1 MAFFKVETEEDIKNL
16 NFLERIYGILFKPS
30 ITIKNLMYQPKLVY
44 PAIVKIVGIVFLYI
58 LRYPVYERHIREL
71 LKMRLSQP
79 DAGFTPQ
86 EIDLAIKLAP
96 KSVITSTLINNTLS
110 WIFIVLALYAVI
122 KWVFRG
128 KADVAQLFSIT
139 GYAYTPVLI
148 YFLICF
154 IASFFTGQL
163 LVDMSPALLFPLL
176 KGTTIYGF
184 LRSID
189 PFMVWQFVIIAIGIK
204 MSSGIKK
211 SDVYWVTAFAFLVTV
226 FVNIDYYKLLD

>member
-1 MAFFKVETEEDIKNL
+1 MIGRNFF
-16 NFLERIYGILFKPS
+16 ER
-30 ITIKNLMYQPKLVY
+30 
-44 PAIVKIVGIVFLYI
+44 
-58 LRYPVYERHIREL
+58 
-71 LKMRLSQP
+71 
-79 DAGFTPQ
+79 FTPQ

-148 YFLICF
+148 YFLICL

-163 LVDMSPALLFPLL
+163 YVNTSLAIFITSL

-189 PFMVWQFVIIAIGIK
+189 PFMVWQFIIIGIGIK
-204 MSSGIKK
+204 MASELKK
-211 SDVYWVTAFAFLVTV
+211 SDVYWVTAFVFLISI
-226 FVNIDYYKLLD
+226 FINIDYYKLLD